1 MKRIALIALTALV
14 LTSCGLSTYE
24 CHTYGNTNRM
34 TKHGNKAQTRYAKGR
49 M

>member
-1 MKRIALIALTALV
+1 MKRIVLIALTALV
-14 LTSCGLSTYE
+14 MTSCGFSTYE
-24 CHTYGNTNRM
+24 CHSYGNTNRI